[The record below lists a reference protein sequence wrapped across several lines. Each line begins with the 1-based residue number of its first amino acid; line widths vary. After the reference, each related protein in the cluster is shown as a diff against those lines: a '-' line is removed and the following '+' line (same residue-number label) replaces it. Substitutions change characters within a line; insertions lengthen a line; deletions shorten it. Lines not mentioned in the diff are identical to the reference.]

1 MNEPSD
7 VIILDQKFEYLNKK
21 IIELTKTK
29 SDSFDLA
36 TSSIN
41 ATFSQKHVETKLN
54 SGKEAFLS
62 SINQTKTNQLA
73 LITEFYNG
81 IIYTLSSSSHSSKIR
96 AIKGYFKYINGKFLI
111 HGEKL
116 KIKKRLVRFSPSPK
130 SPFDAGLYGTMR
142 LTETI
147 DYYKFFKYVHLV
159 NGNKLYFDSTKLSVF
174 DNIIDFTSLSH
185 DRLIF
190 FIKHDSGMLEV
201 IITDRA
207 FHRIH
212 TCLLNDGYIS
222 GTQVF
227 KYYNGKVYIFYARFN
242 SFSDKSVVYYARIYD
257 SKLDLVKK
265 KTLSCEYN
273 FKSILFSNREI
284 CFHASF
290 CLGFYDCSDLSYKR
304 SRMNLDVFTPTNVL
318 FKLIHLDAFKYY
330 FYDSTLSKHLRIY
343 RRSSG
348 DLLHLMDLNFNDY
361 VNRIFFD
368 DYSYIYVYNPV
379 EIQAFDSNGKSMFR
393 NANKVDFVI
402 RNLSVNLDKRIVLNF
417 NKDNSC
423 MRFEYCL
430 V

>member
-7 VIILDQKFEYLNKK
+7 VIILDQKFEHLNKK
-21 IIELTKTK
+21 IIELTKKK

-41 ATFSQKHVETKLN
+41 ATFNQKQVENKLI

-62 SINQTKTNQLA
+62 SISQTKNKQLA
-73 LITEFYNG
+73 RITEFYNG

-96 AIKGYFKYINGKFLI
+96 AIKGYFKYINGKYLI

-116 KIKKRLVRFSPSPK
+116 KIKKRLVRFLPNEK
-130 SPFDAGLYGTMR
+130 SPFDGDLYGTIR
-142 LTETI
+142 LTEMI
-147 DYYKFFKYVHLV
+147 DYYKFFKYVHLI
-159 NGNKLYFDSTKLSVF
+159 NGNKLHFDSTKLSVF
-174 DNIIDFTSLSH
+174 DSIIDFVNLSNN
-185 DRLIF
+185 RLIF
-190 FIKHDSGMLEV
+190 FIKHDSGVLEV
-201 IITDRA
+201 IITDRYFA
-207 FHRIH
+207 RIH
-212 TCLLNDGYIS
+212 TCIMNDGFIN

-227 KYYNGKVYIFYARFN
+227 KYYNDKVYIFYARFN

-265 KTLSCEYN
+265 KALSCEYN
-273 FKSILFSNREI
+273 FKSILFSNQEI

-290 CLGFYDCSDLSYKR
+290 CLGFYNCSDLSYKR
-304 SRMNLDVFTPTNVL
+304 SKMNLDVFTPINIM
-318 FKLIHLDAFKYY
+318 FKLIHFDAFKFY
-330 FYDSTLSKHLRIY
+330 FYDSTMSKHLRIY
-343 RRSSG
+343 KRSSG
-348 DLLHLMDLNFNDY
+348 DLLHLLDFNFNEY
-361 VNRIFFD
+361 VNQIFFD

-393 NANKVDFVI
+393 NGNKVDFII
-402 RNLSVNLDKRIVLNF
+402 RNLNVNLEKRIVLNF